1 MLGESTRIKK
11 LVEDLLMLAKLDR
24 APQLNLKEIRLDT
37 LILEMEPQL
46 RMLAGTRKI
55 GFDLSANVNGIYD
68 PDKIKQIILNLFQN
82 AVQHTD
88 PENGAITVSLTKDRK
103 HIALK
108 LKDNGPGIP
117 EEHLPHVFE
126 RFYRSDSSRT
136 RKYGGAGLGLAIT
149 QSLVEAHG
157 GTINVQS
164 KTGEGCTFEV
174 LLPAV

>member
-24 APQLNLKEIRLDT
+24 APQLNLKETRMDT
-37 LILEMEPQL
+37 LILEMRPQL
-46 RMLAGTRKI
+46 RMLAGTRKVD
-55 GFDLSANVNGIYD
+55 FDLTVDVKGLYD

-88 PENGAITVSLTKDRK
+88 PENSVIKVILTRDRNQ
-103 HIALK
+103 IVLK
-108 LKDNGPGIP
+108 VKDNGPGIP

-136 RKYGGAGLGLAIT
+136 RKHGGAGLGLAIT

-157 GTINVQS
+157 GTISVQS
-164 KTGEGCTFEV
+164 KTGEGSTFQV